1 MINEEDVFDFDYL
14 IDEFETDEEL
24 IGSEEDD
31 DYVYNYDIMVEE
43 YNEFIGYREEGCWVS
58 LVLIIFL
65 SSQFHSEVSVQTIA
79 TGINKEHCTQLG
91 ESLSSQITSINPDAK
106 VRYICG

>member
-31 DYVYNYDIMVEE
+31 DYVYDYDVMLEE
-43 YNEFIGYREEGCWVS
+43 YNESIGYRSDNEDGC
-58 LVLIIFL
+58 
-65 SSQFHSEVSVQTIA
+65 
-79 TGINKEHCTQLG
+79 
-91 ESLSSQITSINPDAK
+91 
-106 VRYICG
+106 